1 MIAVGDRGAQ
11 FIHITW
17 TADTHSSLYVV
28 QSRKR
33 STQLYSRSLAVRD
46 VPYTIHYD
54 NNIIARARGSQFLY
68 CIDIVHSVQYHT
80 TNTCD

>member
-1 MIAVGDRGAQ
+1 MEEGWDSMIAVGDRGAQ

-33 STQLYSRSLAVRD
+33 STRIYSKSLAVRD
-46 VPYTIHYD
+46 P
-54 NNIIARARGSQFLY
+54 A
-68 CIDIVHSVQYHT
+68 
-80 TNTCD
+80 